1 MERPDVNQLVEEITN
16 YVNTMSLKPEEFTDS
31 MSRQHRTLQQSFTRL
46 CLKWIEYCASEE
58 YTYDPRN
65 ESSHET
71 CKKLV
76 EAFTNSMDFTGA
88 KPSDYLPTI

>member
-1 MERPDVNQLVEEITN
+1 MARPDVNQLVEDITN

-58 YTYDPRN
+58 YRHDPRN
-65 ESSHET
+65 EASHDV
-71 CKKLV
+71 CKTIV
-76 EAFTNSMDFTGA
+76 ESFMNSNDIA
-88 KPSDYLPTI
+88 NVEPSNFLPTI

>member
-58 YTYDPRN
+58 YRYDARN
-65 ESSHET
+65 EAAHEI
-71 CKKLV
+71 CNDMIV
-76 EAFTNSMDFTGA
+76 AFKQTSDIADTN
-88 KPSDYLPTI
+88 PSRFLPTI

>member
-1 MERPDVNQLVEEITN
+1 MERPDVNKLVEEITN

-58 YTYDPRN
+58 YRYDPRN
-65 ESSHET
+65 EAAHDICKQMVET
-71 CKKLV
+71 FVRSNDIANV
-76 EAFTNSMDFTGA
+76 E
-88 KPSDYLPTI
+88 PSNFLPTI

>member
-46 CLKWIEYCASEE
+46 CLKWIEHCASDE

-65 ESSHET
+65 EAAHDI
-71 CKKLV
+71 CKIIIESFMNANDIAHV
-76 EAFTNSMDFTGA
+76 E
-88 KPSDYLPTI
+88 PSNFLPTI